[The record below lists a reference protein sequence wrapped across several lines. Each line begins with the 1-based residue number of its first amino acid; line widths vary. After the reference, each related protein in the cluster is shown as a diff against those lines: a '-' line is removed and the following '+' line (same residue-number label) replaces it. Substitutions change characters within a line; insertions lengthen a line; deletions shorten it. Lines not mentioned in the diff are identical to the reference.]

1 MDNVYF
7 KYRGR
12 DSRVM
17 GIEAENFFEV
27 GEAVPNVEQITVPGR
42 SGTLTYWDGTYAN
55 RIITAP
61 SFLLSE
67 ILPRE
72 IEKINA
78 WLLSAQSYDK
88 LVLSNDPEHFFLARA
103 VSGISENVRADIL
116 TPFELE
122 FDALPQKFLEAG
134 TEESAAGASIYNPTD
149 FTAFPIWK
157 INATGNVTLTVGQ
170 NTATITGITGQIVL
184 DTETGKAQAA
194 GADVS
199 ALISFAED
207 LTLAPGENAVSI
219 SGGTLSYI
227 PRWWTL

>member
-1 MDNVYF
+1 MLDIYF

-12 DSRVM
+12 NSREM
-17 GIEAENFFEV
+17 GIEAESFFEV

-42 SGTLTYWDGTYAN
+42 SGALTYWDGTYAN
-55 RIITAP
+55 RPITAP

-67 ILPRE
+67 ILPRD
-72 IEKINA
+72 IEKINT
-78 WLLSAQSYDK
+78 WLLSSQSYDK

-103 VSGISENVRADIL
+103 VAGVSENVRADLL
-116 TPFELE
+116 TPFTLE

-134 TEESAAGASIYNPTD
+134 TEESTAGANIYNPTD

-184 DTETGKAQAA
+184 DTETGTATKD
-194 GADVS
+194 GTNVS
-199 ALISFAED
+199 AYVSFAED
-207 LTLAPGENAVSI
+207 LTLAPGNNAVSI
-219 SGGTLSYI
+219 RGGTLRYI